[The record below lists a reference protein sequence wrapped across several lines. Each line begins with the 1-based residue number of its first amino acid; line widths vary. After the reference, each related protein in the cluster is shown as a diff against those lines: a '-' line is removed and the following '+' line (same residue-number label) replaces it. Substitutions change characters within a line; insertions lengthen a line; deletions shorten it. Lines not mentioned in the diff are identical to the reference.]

1 MDEKMNCPNKEDHE
15 RRIGKL
21 EERYDELKEQ
31 FWEFD
36 KKSEV
41 TFAKVTSALEN
52 LADLPKAMT
61 DMTNTMIAMNDAI
74 ADNGT
79 KTDELSKTVNSLSSK
94 VQEMDNRDRFSMLE
108 FFKKNWPIVVALIL
122 FAGYVAADAAKGLLS

>member
-61 DMTNTMIAMNDAI
+61 DMTNTMISMNDAI

-79 KTDELSKTVNSLSSK
+79 KTEDLANTVKSLSSK
-94 VQEMDNRDRFSMLE
+94 VNEMDNRDKFSVLS
-108 FFKKNWPIVVALIL
+108 FLKANWPIITAIIL
-122 FAGYVAADAAKGLLS
+122 FAGYIIADAAKGLLS